1 MKNSAAR
8 WARPAAGK
16 GMETMGK
23 MNPRL
28 AMRLKRKKRIRKKIF
43 GTPERPRLSV
53 FRSARHIYAQLID
66 DLAGRTLAAA
76 SSLSPEIRG
85 ELAGLK
91 KTEVARVVGRLLA
104 EKAKSRG
111 IGKVVFDRNGFL
123 YHGRVK
129 TLADSCRE
137 HGLVF

>member
-1 MKNSAAR
+1 
-8 WARPAAGK
+8 
-16 GMETMGK
+16 MGR

-28 AMRLKRKKRIRKKIF
+28 AMRLKRKKRIRKKIR

-53 FRSARHIYAQLID
+53 FRSAKHIYAQIVD

-76 SSLSPEIRG
+76 GTLSPEIRDR
-85 ELAGLK
+85 LAGLK
-91 KTEVARVVGRLLA
+91 KTEAAREVGRLLA

-111 IGKVVFDRNGFL
+111 IEKVVFDRNGFL

-129 TLADSCRE
+129 SLAEGCRE
-137 HGLVF
+137 QGLVF